1 MRTSRREKVRR
12 NSPYR
17 TLTAGGLALA
27 LCYGSLFATQAQR
40 SRSPER
46 ISPSP
51 PVFATI
57 ETSVGSFEIELY
69 PDDAPRTVENF
80 VKLAE
85 KKYFDG
91 TRIHR
96 ISRSQG
102 VIQMGDDKSRDTA
115 KVKEWGTGGRSA
127 SGKDF
132 DDELDSTTPSYKEG
146 YKKGVVAMANRGPN
160 TNSSQFLI
168 MLKDLPFMPKNY
180 TIFGK
185 VTKGMK
191 VLDHIGRVEI
201 IPQLGAQD
209 GRPKVHLLVKK
220 VTIREEPLSRP
231 TDKK

>member
-1 MRTSRREKVRR
+1 VKRSSGYPALRT
-12 NSPYR
+12 
-17 TLTAGGLALA
+17 GGLTLV
-27 LCYGSLFATQAQR
+27 LCCGILFATQAQK
-40 SRSPER
+40 SKSPER
-46 ISPSP
+46 ISASI

-85 KKYFDG
+85 QKYFDG

-96 ISRSQG
+96 VSRSQG

-127 SGKDF
+127 FGKDF
-132 DDELDSTTPSYKEG
+132 NDELDSTTPSYKEG

-160 TNSSQFLI
+160 TNTSQFFI

-185 VTKGMK
+185 VIRGIK
-191 VLDHIGRVEI
+191 VLDSIGRVEI
-201 IPQLGAQD
+201 IPQLGVQD

-220 VTIREEPLSRP
+220 ITIRQEPLSKP
-231 TDKK
+231 AEKK